1 MLKAKAYAKINL
13 SLDIVGVRDD
23 GYHLIKTVM
32 QSISL
37 HDVISVEKVG
47 SGITVSCNI
56 PYVPCDKRNIVYK
69 CAERFFEHTK
79 NSFGVHIDIQ
89 KNIPSQAGLGGGSAD
104 GAAVLVLLNKL
115 CNNPLSVEE
124 LCQIGAKVG
133 ADIPF
138 CIVGGCA
145 LCEGIGEVITPIN
158 SNLSLNLCI
167 VKPDFGVSTVEAY
180 KAFDSAE
187 ILSHPDTDAVIKSL
201 EIGDNTAL
209 ANNLVNVF
217 EMDNRIDEIKDFL
230 VNAGAIASCMS
241 GSGSAVF
248 GILENDSPM
257 PKCDLYGSK
266 VFPAHTVGC
275 GVEIL
280 EESF

>member
-37 HDVISVEKVG
+37 YDIISVEKVG
-47 SGITVSCNI
+47 TDIAISCNI
-56 PYVPCDKRNIVYK
+56 PYIPCDKRNIVYK
-69 CAERFFEHTK
+69 CAEKFFEHTK
-79 NSFGVHIDIQ
+79 DRFGVRIDIQ
-89 KNIPSQAGLGGGSAD
+89 KNISSQAGLGGGSAD

-115 CNNPLSVEE
+115 CKNPLSTEK
-124 LCQIGAKVG
+124 LCEIGAKVG

-145 LCEGIGEVITPIN
+145 LCEGIGEVITPID
-158 SNLSLNLCI
+158 SKISLDLCI

-180 KAFDSAE
+180 KAFDNAE
-187 ILSHPDTDAVIKSL
+187 ILSHPDTDKVIKSI
-201 EIGDNTAL
+201 ENGDKKTL
-209 ANNLVNVF
+209 SSNLVNVL
-217 EMDNRIDEIKDFL
+217 EMDRRIDEIKDFL
-230 VNAGAIASCMS
+230 VESGAIASCMS

-248 GILENDSPM
+248 GILESGASI
-257 PKCDLYGSK
+257 PKCDLYNSK

-280 EESF
+280 ED

>member
-13 SLDIVGVRDD
+13 SLDIVGVRGD

-37 HDVISVEKVG
+37 HDVISVKKTGVD
-47 SGITVSCNI
+47 IKVSCNI
-56 PYVPCDKRNIVYK
+56 PYIPCDKRNIVYK
-69 CAERFFEHTK
+69 CAEAFFERTQRR
-79 NSFGVHIDIQ
+79 FGVHIDIK

-115 CNNPLSVEE
+115 CKNPLSTEE
-124 LCQIGAKVG
+124 LCEIGAKIG

-158 SNLSLNLCI
+158 SNLPLNLCI

-180 KAFDSAE
+180 KAFDNAE
-187 ILSHPDTDAVIKSL
+187 ILSRPCTDTVIKAL
-201 EIGDNTAL
+201 ENGDKKVL
-209 ANNLVNVF
+209 ESNLVNVL
-217 EMDNRIDEIKDFL
+217 EMDKRIDEIKAFL
-230 VNAGAIASCMS
+230 INAGATSSCMS

-248 GILENDSPM
+248 GIVENGVSIE
-257 PKCDLYGSK
+257 KCSLYNSK

-280 EESF
+280 ED

>member
-1 MLKAKAYAKINL
+1 MLRAKAYAKINL

-37 HDVISVEKVG
+37 YDVISVKKNG
-47 SGITVSCNI
+47 ADITISCNI
-56 PYVPCDKRNIVYK
+56 PYIPCDKRNIVYK
-69 CAERFFEHTK
+69 CAEKFFEHTK
-79 NSFGVHIDIQ
+79 TRFGVHIDIQ

-115 CNNPLSVEE
+115 CNNPLTTDE
-124 LCQIGAKVG
+124 LCEIGAKIG

-145 LCEGIGEVITPIN
+145 LCEGIGEVITPID
-158 SNLSLNLCI
+158 SKASLDLCI
-167 VKPDFGVSTVEAY
+167 VKPSFGVSTFEAY
-180 KAFDSAE
+180 RAFDNAE
-187 ILSHPDTDAVIKSL
+187 ILSHPDTDVVIKSL
-201 EIGDNTAL
+201 EDGDKKTLSNS
-209 ANNLVNVF
+209 LVNVL
-217 EMDNRIDEIKDFL
+217 EMDKRIDEIKDFL
-230 VNAGAIASCMS
+230 VESGAAASCMS

-248 GILENDSPM
+248 GILENGISIPS
-257 PKCDLYGSK
+257 CDLYNSK
-266 VFPAHTVGC
+266 VFPAHTVNC

-280 EESF
+280 ED

>member
-37 HDVISVEKVG
+37 HDVISIKK
-47 SGITVSCNI
+47 SGTDITISCNI
-56 PYVPCDKRNIVYK
+56 PYIPRDKRNIVYK
-69 CAERFFEHTK
+69 CAEKFFEYTK
-79 NSFGVHIDIQ
+79 TRFGVHIDIQ

-115 CNNPLSVEE
+115 CENPLTTEE
-124 LCQIGAKVG
+124 LCKIGATVG

-145 LCEGIGEVITPIN
+145 LCEGIGEVITPID
-158 SNLSLNLCI
+158 SKLQLDLCI
-167 VKPDFGVSTVEAY
+167 VKPNFGVSTVEAY
-180 KAFDSAE
+180 KAFDNAE
-187 ILSHPDTDAVIKSL
+187 ILSHPDTDAVTKAL
-201 EIGDNTAL
+201 ENGDTNTL
-209 ANNLVNVF
+209 SSNLINVL
-217 EMDNRIDEIKDFL
+217 EMDKRIDEIKDFL
-230 VNAGAIASCMS
+230 VESGAVASCMS

-248 GILENDSPM
+248 GILENGVSI
-257 PKCDLYGSK
+257 PKCDLYNSR
-266 VFPAHTVGC
+266 VFPAHTVNC

-280 EESF
+280 ED

>member
-13 SLDIVGVRDD
+13 SLDIVGIRGD

-37 HDVISVEKVG
+37 HDVISVEKRG
-47 SGITVSCNI
+47 ADITISCNI
-56 PYVPCDKRNIVYK
+56 PYIPCDRRNIVYK
-69 CAERFFEHTK
+69 CAEKFFEHTGTR
-79 NSFGVHIDIQ
+79 FGIHIDIQ

-115 CNNPLSVEE
+115 CKSPLTTEE
-124 LCQIGAKVG
+124 LCEVGAKVG

-138 CIVGGCA
+138 CIVGGCT

-158 SNLSLNLCI
+158 SNLSLDLCI

-180 KAFDSAE
+180 RAFDNAE
-187 ILSHPDTDAVIKSL
+187 ILSRPDTDTVIKAL
-201 EIGDNTAL
+201 EDGDIKTL
-209 ANNLVNVF
+209 SSNLVNVL
-217 EMDNRIDEIKDFL
+217 EMDKKIDEIKAFL
-230 VNAGAIASCMS
+230 VDSGAVASCMS

-248 GILENDSPM
+248 GILENEISIPT
-257 PKCDLYGSK
+257 CNLYNSK

-280 EESF
+280 ED

>member
-1 MLKAKAYAKINL
+1 MLRAKAYAKINL

-37 HDVISVEKVG
+37 HDVVSVDKLE
-47 SGITVSCNI
+47 SGTTISCND
-56 PYVPCDKRNIVYK
+56 PAVPCDERNIVYK
-69 CAERFFEHTK
+69 CAKRFFERTGE
-79 NSFGVHIDIQ
+79 SFGIHIDIQ

-104 GAAVLVLLNKL
+104 GAAVLVLLNRL
-115 CNNPLSVEE
+115 CGDILTTQE
-124 LCQIGAKVG
+124 LCEIGAIVG

-138 CIVGGCA
+138 CIVGGCV
-145 LCEGIGEVITPIN
+145 LCEGIGEVLTPID
-158 SNLSLNLCI
+158 SKTELDLCI

-187 ILSHPDTDAVIKSL
+187 KFLHPDTDAVIKSL
-201 EIGDNTAL
+201 ESGDKKTL
-209 ANNLVNVF
+209 ADNLVNVL
-217 EMDNRIDEIKDFL
+217 EMDERIDKIKKDL
-230 VNAGAIASCMS
+230 VESGAVAACMS

-248 GILENDSPM
+248 AILDGAKLPQYNGYDSR
-257 PKCDLYGSK
+257 L
-266 VFPAHTVGC
+266 FPARTVGC

-280 EESF
+280 ED